1 MPMRF
6 GRTKKMRVAAGLF
19 AAVLF
24 ALLLCSAAFLIAH
37 AHHDCP
43 GEDCGICAQLAAV
56 VSGFAHIGFAVICA
70 ACVCGLFFTQKTG
83 VFAPAG
89 AKTVYTLTGNKVRLN
104 I

>member
-19 AAVLF
+19 AAVLV
-24 ALLLCSAAFLIAH
+24 ALLLCSAAFLISH
-37 AHHDCP
+37 ADHDCP
-43 GEDCGICAQLAAV
+43 GEDCGICAGLATV
-56 VSGFAHIGFAVICA
+56 VSGFANTGFALLGA
-70 ACVCGLFFTQKTG
+70 ACVCVLAFTLKTG
-83 VFAPAG
+83 VFAPPG